1 MGNFEGR
8 GAELASVGLG
18 FVPGIG
24 TVKGVYEGFS
34 GKYSIT
40 GQKLTHLRDL

>member
-24 TVKGVYEGFS
+24 TVKEYMKDFQA
-34 GKYSIT
+34 KT
-40 GQKLTHLRDL
+40 Q